1 MAKKKPA
8 RKMSQSTQK
17 IRQKRPTM
25 RKPGTRNRARS
36 SAGSSAVRVP
46 QEWRDGSIVLGKP
59 PAKSLKGR
67 GAERVLATD
76 IRDTED
82 HPIPRK
88 TCEWFVRKLDPAHK
102 TLAREGDSYEAR
114 KVPHLSP
121 EAAALLREKSAAWI
135 QLANSERDAVRERSQ
150 ASLDTLATIAI
161 PAEFQEGRVILPA
174 PQQPVAKAHC
184 WKRDFAK
191 EVYQAVLHYYGYLP
205 AAHVGSIIDPN
216 GYPAKAMSP
225 EAARLY
231 RANRVFWEAK
241 YAESKSRSKAAS
253 SVRKKAADARVE
265 KAAQSAGLS
274 RAELEAKFDRLG
286 MLVEQGNLQLV
297 ADMIAGF
304 GDPWLYE
311 SLLAGSIV
319 APNGEL
325 KPGRILKRFKER
337 ANVMLMLALAAMPD
351 GIAIDAT
358 LRRDAAVVLDV
369 AADTVD
375 IVAGIAT
382 HLPKLKVR
390 FEHDAFGDLREL
402 PPQTATLISSC
413 PEDLWLSVGKLGVE
427 AASNLASHEGLLR
440 LENLRKI
447 DPEVAAALAR
457 HKGALEIGLVDLP
470 EPVAA
475 SLSRHC
481 GVLELPNLKTISAP
495 SAAALEHHSGTLTL
509 GNWDVNFTLDAR
521 AAQHLGRHAGPVS
534 LPGVRRLDAQAALAL
549 SAQSHGIDMSNIT
562 TLPAGNA
569 GTQLCKRMAA
579 SFLDSY
585 LTLSLPALSEDCAA
599 ALSAYRGRLN
609 LSVKTW
615 TDAALIAL
623 AAHRGELEINPSRL
637 SAAAAAALA
646 RRGASTGLTLSEFQ
660 TLHLSDEAAE
670 SLRAYAGELAF
681 AGDVEM
687 SAEAARHLAQ
697 RECLILFR
705 SKLKHSIRKIFES
718 AGSWKDSSWTRRA
731 RLPKAAVGKPR
742 NGEKAAR
749 KPRASN

>member
-8 RKMSQSTQK
+8 RKISKSTQQS
-17 IRQKRPTM
+17 RQKRAAM
-25 RKPGTRNRARS
+25 RMPGTRNRARS

-46 QEWRDGSIVLGKP
+46 QEWRDGRIVPGKP

-88 TCEWFVRKLDPAHK
+88 TCQWFVRKLDPAHK

-121 EAAALLREKSAAWI
+121 EAAALPREKSAAWI

-161 PAEFQEGRVILPA
+161 PAEFQEVRVILAA

-191 EVYQAVLHYYGYLP
+191 EVYPAVLHYYAYLP

-231 RANRVFWEAK
+231 RAHRVFWEAK
-241 YAESKSRSKAAS
+241 YAESKARSKAAS

-311 SLLAGSIV
+311 SLLAGSTV
-319 APNGEL
+319 DPNGEL

-337 ANVMLMLALAAMPD
+337 ANVMHVLA
-351 GIAIDAT
+351 I
-358 LRRDAAVVLDV
+358 
-369 AADTVD
+369 
-375 IVAGIAT
+375 
-382 HLPKLKVR
+382 
-390 FEHDAFGDLREL
+390 
-402 PPQTATLISSC
+402 
-413 PEDLWLSVGKLGVE
+413 
-427 AASNLASHEGLLR
+427 
-440 LENLRKI
+440 
-447 DPEVAAALAR
+447 
-457 HKGALEIGLVDLP
+457 
-470 EPVAA
+470 
-475 SLSRHC
+475 
-481 GVLELPNLKTISAP
+481 
-495 SAAALEHHSGTLTL
+495 AAALERHSGSLTL
-509 GNWDVNFTLDAR
+509 GNWDANFTLDAR

-549 SAQSHGIDMSNIT
+549 FAQSHGIDVHNIT

-569 GTQLCKRMAA
+569 GIQLCKRMAA
-579 SFLDSY
+579 SFLDTY
-585 LTLSLPALSEDCAA
+585 LTLNLPALSEECAA

-609 LSVKTW
+609 LSVTTW
-615 TDAALIAL
+615 TDDALIAF

-646 RRGASTGLTLSEFQ
+646 RRGASTGLTMSEFQ

-670 SLRAYAGELAF
+670 SLRAYAGKLAF
-681 AGDVEM
+681 AGAVEM
-687 SAEAARHLAQ
+687 SAEAARQLAE
-697 RECLILFR
+697 RESLILFR

-718 AGSWKDSSWTRRA
+718 AGSWKDSSWKRRA
-731 RLPKAAVGKPR
+731 RFPKAAAGKPR
-742 NGEKAAR
+742 NAGKAAQ
-749 KPRASN
+749 KPRASS